1 MDIFQRGDYRA
12 FIVVASAADKDRA
25 LFAFPVF
32 EGQEVSD
39 VFQLYK
45 YLYLPDAAQ
54 LSMRTQ
60 KLDDPQTLGAIF
72 ADVEVGTDKFII
84 STITPRKALWL
95 PVVAAWEDNWVF
107 NHLLSSQ
114 GKMPEKDPRKFSGGI
129 EVQERVMNS
138 YSHYLKM
145 YIWAAITAF
154 AAWMVMSS
162 TFNKDNQQ

>member
-12 FIVVASAADKDRA
+12 FIVIAPANDKDRA

-45 YLYLPDAAQ
+45 YLYLPDAAK
-54 LSMRTQ
+54 LKMRAHEI
-60 KLDDPQTLGAIF
+60 DDPTTLGSFF
-72 ADVEVGTDKFII
+72 ADVQVGADKFVI

-95 PVVAAWEDNWVF
+95 PVVAKWEDNWVF
-107 NHLLSSQ
+107 DHYLSTK
-114 GKMPEKDPRKFSGGI
+114 GAMPAMEPRKFKGGI
-129 EVQERVMNS
+129 EVQDKVMNS

-145 YIWAAITAF
+145 YIWAACTAF
-154 AAWMVMSS
+154 AAWILMSS
-162 TFNKDNQQ
+162 TFKQDDQR